1 MAERS
6 APIPYWLISGF
17 LFLWGLAYAALV
29 IFTFGLATPEHWQ
42 GLVQEGRIRAE
53 YAQYIAQIPTW
64 AIIAT
69 LLAAITRLAGGCAL
83 LLRRRWAAPCYAVS
97 LLLVATLMFRAF
109 VFADVTEVI
118 RPSQIALEA
127 GFLALSVFAPW
138 WARRQ
143 WQHGLLR

>member
-6 APIPYWLISGF
+6 TPISYWLISGF
-17 LFLWGLAYAALV
+17 LLLWGLAYGGLV
-29 IFTFGLATPEHWQ
+29 VFTFALATPEHFQ
-42 GLVQEGRIRAE
+42 ALVEEGRIRAE
-53 YAQYIAQIPTW
+53 YAQYIAQIPLW

-69 LLAAITRLAGGCAL
+69 LLVAITRLAGGCAL
-83 LLRRRWAAPCYAVS
+83 FLRRRWAVPCYAVS
-97 LLLVATLMFRAF
+97 LVVVVTLMFRAF
-109 VFADVTEVI
+109 VFADVAAVI

-143 WQHGLLR
+143 RQHGLLH